1 MNLERKK
8 TMRITKRQKEL
19 ISKKIADKV
28 VKTFKI
34 KSVGKNP
41 LFIKYK
47 KAKKESDMQMAK
59 YRKARDVQDDL
70 FRNLGEQIFG
80 SKNDYVGID
89 TDTGATDINF
99 YSLRRAIED
108 ELHLTELSSHEDV
121 DSIIN
126 EVAKQFEVN

>member
-1 MNLERKK
+1 
-8 TMRITKRQKEL
+8 MRITNRQKEL

-47 KAKKESDMQMAK
+47 KAKKESDMQMEK

-70 FRNLGEQIFG
+70 FRNIGEQIFG
-80 SKNDYVGID
+80 SKDDYISID
-89 TDTGATDINF
+89 TDTGRTDINS
-99 YSLRRAIED
+99 YTLRRNIED

-121 DSIIN
+121 DSIVN
-126 EVAKQFEVN
+126 EVAKQFEVK

>member
-1 MNLERKK
+1 
-8 TMRITKRQKEL
+8 MRITKRQKEL

-28 VKTFKI
+28 VKSFKF

-70 FRNLGEQIFG
+70 FLNLGEQIFG
-80 SKNDYVGID
+80 NKEDFINID
-89 TDTGATDINF
+89 NDTGATDINR
-99 YSLRRAIED
+99 YALRRSIED
-108 ELHLTELSSHEDV
+108 ELHLTELSSHADV
-121 DSIIN
+121 DSIVN
-126 EVAKQFEVN
+126 EVTKQFELN

>member
-1 MNLERKK
+1 
-8 TMRITKRQKEL
+8 MRITNRQKEL

-28 VKTFKI
+28 VKTFKF

-70 FRNLGEQIFG
+70 FLNLGEQIFG
-80 SKNDYVGID
+80 NKDDYVSID
-89 TDTGATDINF
+89 TDTGATAINP

-121 DSIIN
+121 DSIVN

>member
-1 MNLERKK
+1 
-8 TMRITKRQKEL
+8 MRITNRQKEL

-28 VKTFKI
+28 IKNFKI

-70 FRNLGEQIFG
+70 FRNIGEQIFG
-80 SKNDYVGID
+80 SKDDYISID
-89 TDTGATDINF
+89 TDTGRTDINS
-99 YSLRRAIED
+99 YTLRRNIED

-121 DSIIN
+121 DSIVN
-126 EVAKQFEVN
+126 EVAKQFEVK